1 MQIIREIASSLGF
14 TRCFIILKSGVS
26 ILEFVYRT
34 DYGVIPWIFFEKF
47 KPAEYEFTYGAEED
61 SEHHNALQVGLV
73 AWFYLD
79 KGHYWL
85 LMKRDDCGSVFI
97 PVEE

>member
-1 MQIIREIASSLGF
+1 M
-14 TRCFIILKSGVS
+14 
-26 ILEFVYRT
+26 
-34 DYGVIPWIFFEKF
+34 DFFEKF